1 MHAVVNVLAHWCA
14 MGTVVID
21 IPAQLCFV
29 PPACSSTTLSC
40 PCEHQG
46 SSHRLL
52 HCRRS
57 SRTVADRQCWDRTGR
72 VDWPSRTPGTGALGW
87 SAVQSTVGMEEGQSQ
102 RPRPREA
109 APVSL

>member
-1 MHAVVNVLAHWCA
+1 MHAVIDVLVNCNSI
-14 MGTVVID
+14 GGIVID
-21 IPAQLCFV
+21 VPVQLYFV

-40 PCEHQG
+40 PCERQG

-57 SRTVADRQCWDRTGR
+57 YRTGAGRQRWGRTGR
-72 VDWPSRTPGTGALGW
+72 VGWPSRTPGMGALGW
-87 SAVQSTVGMEEGQSQ
+87 SAVQSTVDTEEGQSQ
-102 RPRPREA
+102 RLRPREA